1 MSNGNISERFSRLR
15 RLREILC
22 QKDVGNNWKEA
33 FEARDWVVAELNELK
48 SIASQSNADVE
59 KIKEKIDTIISVFQP
74 NCPEKEN
81 AK

>member
-1 MSNGNISERFSRLR
+1 
-15 RLREILC
+15 
-22 QKDVGNNWKEA
+22 
-33 FEARDWVVAELNELK
+33 NELK

>member
-1 MSNGNISERFSRLR
+1 MSENCITDRLQKLR
-15 RLREILC
+15 TLREKLC
-22 QKDVGNNWKEA
+22 SKEKNWKEA

-48 SIASQSNADVE
+48 SLASQNNADVE